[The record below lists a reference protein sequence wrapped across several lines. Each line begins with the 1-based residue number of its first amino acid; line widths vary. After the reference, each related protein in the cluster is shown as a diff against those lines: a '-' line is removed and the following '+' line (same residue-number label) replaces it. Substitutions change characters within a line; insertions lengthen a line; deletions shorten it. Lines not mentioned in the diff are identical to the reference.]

1 MIRII
6 YHLIIGLVY
15 LKHIELNFNYQKMLS
30 LKVIQITNKFSILI
44 FIIILRFESSSNLYE
59 IKNKTKI
66 IKFLQYINPF

>member
-1 MIRII
+1 
-6 YHLIIGLVY
+6 
-15 LKHIELNFNYQKMLS
+15 MLS